1 MSTMKSEIDY
11 YFCLLSPWA
20 YLGFRRA
27 DEIVASHR
35 TSLNYIP
42 VKIRKV
48 FEATGGVLL
57 KNRSQQRKAHR
68 IMDLK
73 RWSEYRNVPLNLTPK
88 FEFPE
93 SDADAARSVIAA
105 IQMGL
110 DPGPLV
116 FGYLKAM
123 WIEERDIAN
132 PATIRAIIEESGL
145 DAPALVDLSRTR
157 DIESIYEANTHDA
170 VESGVFGVPTWILNG
185 EVFWGQDKLEFLDRA
200 LVRLH
205 GTG

>member
-1 MSTMKSEIDY
+1 MKSKIDY

-27 DEIVASHR
+27 DEIVSNHR

-48 FEATGGVLL
+48 FAATGGVLL
-57 KNRSQQRKAHR
+57 KNRSRQRKAYR
-68 IMDLK
+68 LMELK
-73 RWSEYRNVPLNLTPK
+73 RWSEFLDVPLNLAPR

-105 IQMGL
+105 VRMGL
-110 DPGPLV
+110 DPGRLV
-116 FGYLKAM
+116 LGYLEGM
-123 WIEERDIAN
+123 WIEERDISD
-132 PATIRAIIEESGL
+132 PATIRTIIAESGFDAESLL
-145 DAPALVDLSRTR
+145 DLAGKPE
-157 DIESIYEANTHDA
+157 IESIYEANTQDA
-170 VESGVFGVPTWILNG
+170 IERGVFGVPAWILNG
-185 EVFWGQDKLEFLDRA
+185 EVFWGQDRLEFLDRA
-200 LVRLH
+200 LTRLQ

>member
-1 MSTMKSEIDY
+1 MKSEINY

-27 DEIVASHR
+27 DEIVESHR

-42 VKIRKV
+42 IKIQKV
-48 FEATGGVLL
+48 FAATGGVLL
-57 KNRSQQRKAHR
+57 KNRSRQRKAYR

-73 RWSEYRNVPLNLTPK
+73 RWSEYRNVPLNLAPK

-93 SDADAARSVIAA
+93 SDADAARSVVATIE
-105 IQMGL
+105 MGL

-123 WIEERDIAN
+123 WIEERDISN
-132 PATIRAIIEESGL
+132 PLTIRRIIEESGF
-145 DAPALVDLSRTR
+145 DAGSLLDLSCTPE
-157 DIESIYEANTHDA
+157 IESIYEANTQNA
-170 VESGVFGVPTWILNG
+170 IVSGVFGVPTWILNG
-185 EVFWGQDKLEFLDRA
+185 EVFWGQDRLEFLDDALARLRA
-200 LVRLH
+200 
-205 GTG
+205 TG

>member
-1 MSTMKSEIDY
+1 MKSEIDY

-20 YLGFRRA
+20 YLGFQRA
-27 DEIVASHR
+27 DEIAASHG

-42 VKIRKV
+42 IKIRKV
-48 FEATGGVLL
+48 FAETGGVLL
-57 KNRSQQRKAHR
+57 KNRSRQRKAYR

-73 RWSEYRNVPLNLTPK
+73 RWSRYRDVPLNLAPK

-93 SDADAARSVIAA
+93 SDADAARTVIAA
-105 IQMGL
+105 IRTGL

-123 WIEERDIAN
+123 WIEERDISD
-132 PATIRAIIEESGL
+132 PATIGTIVEESGFDARSLL
-145 DAPALVDLSRTR
+145 DESCTPEV
-157 DIESIYEANTHDA
+157 ESIYEANTRNA
-170 VESGVFGVPTWILNG
+170 VESGVFGVPTWVLNG
-185 EVFWGQDKLEFLDRA
+185 EVFWGQDRLDFLDHA
-200 LVRLH
+200 LTRLP

>member
-1 MSTMKSEIDY
+1 MKSEIDY

-27 DEIVASHR
+27 DEIVASHG

-42 VKIRKV
+42 VKIRTV
-48 FEATGGVLL
+48 FAATGGVLL

-73 RWSEYRNVPLNLTPK
+73 RWSEYRNVLLNLTPK
-88 FEFPE
+88 FEFPK

-132 PATIRAIIEESGL
+132 STTIRTIIEESGF
-145 DAPALVDLSRTR
+145 DAESLLDLSCTPA
-157 DIESIYEANTHDA
+157 IESMYEANTQDA

-185 EVFWGQDKLEFLDRA
+185 EVFWGQDRLEFLDQA
-200 LVRLH
+200 LTRLH